1 VKAGAWARAAWN
13 TGSEIEQKTG
23 LLMFDTDRCTECGAC
38 LTQCPS
44 VQYST
49 EKAIAEIRELKQFGQ
64 ADILSACIT
73 CMACN
78 ESCPTGARPFDR
90 ISMLQEQH
98 GIRLVS
104 GSRAD
109 MIETQLNSV
118 PKHIVVGGD
127 SRLPAL
133 SLCVMEQALPQ
144 NMAVSALFK
153 GLTIVSGSPYY
164 SRVVH
169 LHTGMP
175 SLTREHAARFIEN
188 LADLGRKEIVF
199 AHDDCYVMAAVL
211 APGYGIDVPFMAVHL
226 ADWLCRALAE
236 KGTEV
241 KLLGKRI
248 AFQRPCITRLAPWTD
263 RCVDTVFRLT
273 GVERAARTYDGMN
286 ALCCGIGLMEKYPE
300 RSRELV
306 QKNIADALKHGAE
319 AMVFGCPS
327 CYAFMSGPCMEAGL
341 APIFIS
347 DLARMALGEI
357 PFEPR
362 PHIRRDIA

>member
-1 VKAGAWARAAWN
+1 MPDLDN
-13 TGSEIEQKTG
+13 
-23 LLMFDTDRCTECGAC
+23 CTECGAC
-38 LTQCPS
+38 FTRCPT
-44 VQYST
+44 VQYGT
-49 EKAIAEIRELKQFGQ
+49 EKAIAEIRALKQGLN

-90 ISMLQEQH
+90 ISALQEYH
-98 GIRLVS
+98 DVRLVS
-104 GSRAD
+104 RARAQ

-118 PKHIVVGGD
+118 PKRIVVGGD

-144 NMAVSALFK
+144 NMADSALFK

-188 LADLGRKEIVF
+188 FADLGRKEIVF

-211 APGYGIDVPFMAVHL
+211 APGYGIEVPFTAVHL
-226 ADWLCRALAE
+226 ADWLGRALAE
-236 KGTEV
+236 KGTAV

-248 AFQRPCITRLAPWTD
+248 AFQRPCITRLAPWTE
-263 RCVDTVFRLT
+263 RCVDTVFRLS
-273 GVERAARTYDGMN
+273 GQ
-286 ALCCGIGLMEKYPE
+286 P
-300 RSRELV
+300 
-306 QKNIADALKHGAE
+306 GAMT
-319 AMVFGCPS
+319 A
-327 CYAFMSGPCMEAGL
+327 
-341 APIFIS
+341 
-347 DLARMALGEI
+347 
-357 PFEPR
+357 
-362 PHIRRDIA
+362 

>member
-1 VKAGAWARAAWN
+1 
-13 TGSEIEQKTG
+13 
-23 LLMFDTDRCTECGAC
+23 M
-38 LTQCPS
+38 
-44 VQYST
+44 QYTT
-49 EKAIAEIRELKQFGQ
+49 EKVIAEVRALKQGGN
-64 ADILSACIT
+64 ADILSDCIT

-78 ESCPTGARPFDR
+78 EFCPTGARPFDR
-90 ISMLQEQH
+90 ISNLQERH

-104 GSRAD
+104 GGRAD
-109 MIETQLNSV
+109 MIEAMLGSV
-118 PKHIVVGGD
+118 PKRIVAGD
-127 SRLPAL
+127 SSLPAL
-133 SLCVMEQALPQ
+133 SLCVMEHALPQ
-144 NMAVSALFK
+144 NMADSALFK

-175 SLTREHAARFIEN
+175 SLTREHAKGFIEN
-188 LADLGRKEIVF
+188 LAVLGRKEIIF

-211 APGYGIDVPFMAVHL
+211 APGYGIEAPFTAVHL
-226 ADWLCRALAE
+226 ADWLCRALSE
-236 KGTEV
+236 KGTAV
-241 KLLGKRI
+241 KLLGKKI
-248 AFQRPCITRLAPWTD
+248 AFQRPCIARLAPWTE
-263 RCVDTVFRLT
+263 RCVNTVFELT
-273 GVERAARTYDGMN
+273 GVERVSRRYDSMN
-286 ALCCGIGLMEKYPE
+286 ALCCGIGLMEKYSD

-327 CYAFMSGPCMEAGL
+327 CYAFMSAPCMAAGL

-362 PHIRRDIA
+362 PHIRRDPA

>member
-1 VKAGAWARAAWN
+1 
-13 TGSEIEQKTG
+13 
-23 LLMFDTDRCTECGAC
+23 MFNADSCDECGSC
-38 LTQCPS
+38 LEQCPDA
-44 VQYST
+44 QYSR
-49 EKAIAEIRELKQFGQ
+49 EKAIAEVRALKQGLT
-64 ADILSACIT
+64 ADILSTCIT

-78 ESCPTGARPFDR
+78 ESCPNGAAPFDR

-104 GSRAD
+104 GGRAR

-118 PKHIVVGGD
+118 PKRIIAGSD

-133 SLCVMEQALPQ
+133 SLCVMEHALPP
-144 NMAVSALFK
+144 NMADSGLFK

-175 SLTREHAARFIEN
+175 SLTQEHAADFIGN
-188 LADLGRKEIVF
+188 LAALGRKEIVF
-199 AHDDCYVMAAVL
+199 VHDDCYVMAAVL
-211 APGYGIDVPFMAVHL
+211 APGYGIEVPFVCVHL
-226 ADWLCRALAE
+226 ADWLSRVLEE
-236 KGTEV
+236 KGSEV
-241 KLLGKRI
+241 QRLGKKI
-248 AFQRPCITRLAPWTD
+248 AFQRPCIARLAPWTD
-263 RCVDTVFRLT
+263 RYIDTVFRLT
-273 GVERAARTYDGMN
+273 GIERVTRRYDGMN
-286 ALCCGIGLMEKYPE
+286 ATCCGIGLMEKYPE
-300 RSRELV
+300 RSRDLV

-327 CYAFMSGPCMEAGL
+327 CYAFMSAPCMAAGL

-347 DLARMALGEI
+347 DLACMALGEI

-362 PHIRRDIA
+362 PHIRRDSV